1 VEVGQKKSKAEER
14 EFYRDYIYPKPKETA
29 PQTRKGRGGARGRGR
44 GGLLIV
50 LILLGL
56 AGALLLFDYL
66 SNGLA
71 TGLFKKTSGDIILKA
86 VDYYAVETGAFT
98 SLNQANAR
106 AAETVAAGGA
116 GFIYN
121 DGTFHVIHSA
131 HTKKPNAE
139 AVIAKE
145 LSSSTATSSITAVD
159 IFTIKIAGKTIAYT
173 GGKQQKDAVQEAFLM
188 PLTIFASMTDTAAK
202 LKSGG
207 MTVPQ
212 CYLKIQS
219 LETDAQTALDKLSV
233 TAGNDSTTGNTA
245 MPLLRIKAE
254 LTSII
259 NILSDIADLTAESA
273 KLIRDLNY
281 NAVKILCSYKEMMS
295 EI

>member
-1 VEVGQKKSKAEER
+1 MQSERKKSRAEER

-29 PQTRKGRGGARGRGR
+29 PQTRKRRGGARRR
-44 GGLLIV
+44 GGLFIV
-50 LILLGL
+50 LIILGL

-66 SNGLA
+66 SNGMA
-71 TGLFKKTSGDIILKA
+71 SGLFKKNSGDITLKA

-131 HTKKPNAE
+131 HAKKTDAE
-139 AVIAKE
+139 AVISKE
-145 LSSSTATSSITAVD
+145 LSSNNASSNITTAD
-159 IFTIKIAGKTIAYT
+159 IFTLKIAGKTIAYT
-173 GGKQQKDAVQEAFLM
+173 GGKQQRNAVQEAFLM
-188 PLTIFASMTDTAAK
+188 PLTIFAAMSDTAAK